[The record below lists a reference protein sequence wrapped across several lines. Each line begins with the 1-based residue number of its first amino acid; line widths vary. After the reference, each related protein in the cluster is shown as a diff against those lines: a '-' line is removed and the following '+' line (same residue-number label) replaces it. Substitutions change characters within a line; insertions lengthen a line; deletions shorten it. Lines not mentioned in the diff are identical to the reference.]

1 MESRFMLAQ
10 WDLNFPGCEPVAH
23 WLREVFPNHWVRFH
37 SLPGSKRYP
46 ENEDEYR
53 TVIDRQHC
61 VINELLG
68 LGRKLVL
75 LTTEYS
81 QNPSAVHPDVEW
93 VSLNPGAKLW
103 RSVPMH
109 PHDGSIDLNYWHV
122 FASEWDWPASPLDQ
136 LLRLVADDIV
146 RNVMLVAC
154 DCRWVAHPYD
164 GGLDVVMESEA
175 GRNKLR
181 SAHPAWL
188 SARSDGL

>member
-1 MESRFMLAQ
+1 MLAQ
-10 WDLNFPGCEPVAH
+10 WDLKFPGCEPVAH
-23 WLREVFPNHWVRFH
+23 WLREVFPNRWVRFH

-68 LGRKLVL
+68 LERKLVL
-75 LTTEYS
+75 LTPGYS
-81 QNPSAVHPDVEW
+81 QSPSAVHPDTECS
-93 VSLNPGAKLW
+93 SLNPGAKLW

-109 PHDGSIDLNYWHV
+109 HHDGSVDLNYWHI
-122 FASEWDWPASPLDQ
+122 FASEWDWPASPLNQ
-136 LLRLVADDIV
+136 LLRLVADDVV

-154 DCRWVAHPYD
+154 DCRWVVQPYD

-175 GRNKLR
+175 ARNELR
-181 SAHPAWL
+181 LAHPDWL
-188 SARSDGL
+188 SLRSDGL